1 MKASTAGILR
11 SHWATAIRMI
21 RPNAIGSAAHTIL
34 IQRLPIRIC
43 GTVGGAR
50 RYITVPLFQVDTGPS
65 RSEVCGEWIVLR
77 DALGCDC
84 HTPPP
89 TTFLREYC
97 RSARVA

>member
-1 MKASTAGILR
+1 MRHS
-11 SHWATAIRMI
+11 
-21 RPNAIGSAAHTIL
+21 
-34 IQRLPIRIC
+34 
-43 GTVGGAR
+43 GGAR

-89 TTFLREYC
+89 TTFLLGTDVQLEPPAARRI
-97 RSARVA
+97 RSRSCSAAIASKPCHSGPTAEVIEQQKAEDQK